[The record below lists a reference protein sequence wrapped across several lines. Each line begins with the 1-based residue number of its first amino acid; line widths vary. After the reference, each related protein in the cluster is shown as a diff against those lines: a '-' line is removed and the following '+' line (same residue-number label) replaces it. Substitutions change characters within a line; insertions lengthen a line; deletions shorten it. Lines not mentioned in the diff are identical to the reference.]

1 MDPPTNIGDSAVVHE
16 NKRDQQSPL
25 LAPTG
30 VLIDLV
36 KESSDAF
43 GPLKSVVGGL
53 SAILKYY
60 EAGHCIPSKHFQ
72 PLTFEPANEG
82 ES

>member
-16 NKRDQQSPL
+16 KKWDQQSTL
-25 LAPTG
+25 SAPTV
-30 VLIDLV
+30 VLIDLA

-43 GPLKSVVGGL
+43 GPLKSVVEGL
-53 SAILKYY
+53 SAVLKHY